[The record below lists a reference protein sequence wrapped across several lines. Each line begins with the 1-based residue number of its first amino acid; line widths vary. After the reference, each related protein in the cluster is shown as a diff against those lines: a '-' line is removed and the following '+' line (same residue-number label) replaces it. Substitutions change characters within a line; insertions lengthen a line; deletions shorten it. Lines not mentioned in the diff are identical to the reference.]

1 MIVRLYRA
9 AGVNKVA
16 SLKALLKRF
25 GLPAGLI
32 LLAFLFPLVNEILGA
47 NLMFPVI
54 VVAVYVMLALGLNI
68 VVGFAGLLDLGFV
81 AFYALGAY
89 VVGWLASTHFSGV
102 SFSLL
107 SALPAQTSGRELPG
121 IHVSF
126 WLLLLAAGAFAGLW
140 GVIIGAPTLRLRGD
154 YLAIVTLGFGEII
167 PRLFVNGDNIFG
179 YNLTNGTVGIK
190 GIDSP
195 GIPFVPSK
203 AWQQFGTLD
212 LSPWYYT
219 ILVLVLITIFVNI
232 RLRDSRL
239 GRAWVAVREDETAA
253 AAMGVNLV
261 TTKLWAYALGA
272 VFGGLAGAFY
282 GAFIKSI
289 FPSSFSFNVSV
300 LVLCM
305 VILGG
310 MGNIYGVILGAIM
323 LQGINF
329 YLLPQVN
336 EWVHA
341 IGDALSS
348 PLLSNADIPKYNF
361 FLFGVLLVVMMLL
374 RPEGIIPNRQ
384 RQEELREEDET
395 LVETAGA

>member
-1 MIVRLYRA
+1 VSGSPRP
-9 AGVNKVA
+9 A
-16 SLKALLKRF
+16 SPKALLRRF
-25 GLPAGLI
+25 GLPGGLI
-32 LLAFLFPLVNEILGA
+32 LLAFLLPLINEVSGA

-89 VVGWLASTHFSGV
+89 VVGWFASTHFSDV
-102 SFSLL
+102 SFRFL
-107 SALPAQTSGRELPG
+107 SALPAQSVSGRELPG

-126 WLLLLAAGAFAGLW
+126 WLLLIAAGAFTALW

-167 PRLFVNGDNIFG
+167 PRFFLNGGDILG
-179 YNLTNGTVGIK
+179 YNLTNGTIGIK

-195 GIPFVPSK
+195 GIPFGPRT
-203 AWQQFGTLD
+203 WQQFGTLD
-212 LSPWYYT
+212 LNPWYYT

-239 GRAWVAVREDETAA
+239 GRAWMAVREDETAA

-272 VFGGLAGAFY
+272 TFGGLAGAFY
-282 GAFIKSI
+282 GTFIKSI
-289 FPSSFSFNVSV
+289 FPSSFSFNISV
-300 LVLCM
+300 LILCM

-310 MGNIYGVILGAIM
+310 MGNIYGVILGAIL

-329 YLLPQVN
+329 YLLPQIN

-341 IGDALSS
+341 IGDVLGS
-348 PLLSNADIPKYNF
+348 PLLSNADIPKYNY
-361 FLFGVLLVVMMLL
+361 FLFGVLLVAMMLL

-384 RQEELREEDET
+384 RQEELHEGEDEDT
-395 LVETAGA
+395 VEATRA

>member
-1 MIVRLYRA
+1 MA
-9 AGVNKVA
+9 T
-16 SLKALLKRF
+16 LKRF
-25 GLPAGLI
+25 GLPGGLI
-32 LLAFLFPLVNEILGA
+32 LLAFLFPLINGALGA

-89 VVGWLASTHFSGV
+89 VVGWFASTHFSGI
-102 SFSLL
+102 SFSFL
-107 SALPAQTSGRELPG
+107 SALPAQSSGRELPG
-121 IHVSF
+121 IHISF
-126 WLLLLAAGAFAGLW
+126 WLLLIAAGAFTALW

-167 PRLFVNGDNIFG
+167 PRFFVNGDDIFG
-179 YNLTNGTVGIK
+179 YNLTNGTIGIK
-190 GIDSP
+190 GIDPP
-195 GIPFVPSK
+195 GIPFLPDSLRT
-203 AWQQFGTLD
+203 WQQFGSLD
-212 LSPWYYT
+212 LNPWYYT

-239 GRAWVAVREDETAA
+239 GRAWIAVREDETAA
-253 AAMGVNLV
+253 ASMGVNLV

-289 FPSSFSFNVSV
+289 FPTSFSFNISV

-310 MGNIYGVILGAIM
+310 MGNIYGVILGAIL

-336 EWVHA
+336 VWVHA
-341 IGDALSS
+341 IGDALGS
-348 PLLSNADIPKYNF
+348 PLLSDADIPKYNF
-361 FLFGVLLVVMMLL
+361 FLFGVLLVAMMLL

-384 RQEELREEDET
+384 RQEELREEDEIV
-395 LVETAGA
+395 VETARV

>member
-1 MIVRLYRA
+1 M
-9 AGVNKVA
+9 NKVA
-16 SLKALLKRF
+16 SPKALLKRF

-126 WLLLLAAGAFAGLW
+126 WLLLLAAGVFAGLW

-261 TTKLWAYALGA
+261 TTKLWAYALG
-272 VFGGLAGAFY
+272 
-282 GAFIKSI
+282 
-289 FPSSFSFNVSV
+289 
-300 LVLCM
+300 
-305 VILGG
+305 
-310 MGNIYGVILGAIM
+310 
-323 LQGINF
+323 
-329 YLLPQVN
+329 
-336 EWVHA
+336 
-341 IGDALSS
+341 
-348 PLLSNADIPKYNF
+348 
-361 FLFGVLLVVMMLL
+361 
-374 RPEGIIPNRQ
+374 
-384 RQEELREEDET
+384 
-395 LVETAGA
+395 

>member
-1 MIVRLYRA
+1 MNRA
-9 AGVNKVA
+9 
-16 SLKALLKRF
+16 ALLKRF
-25 GLPAGLI
+25 GLPASLI
-32 LLAFLFPLVNEILGA
+32 LLAFLFPLINGALGA
-47 NLMFPVI
+47 NLMFPAI

-102 SFSLL
+102 TFSLF
-107 SALPAQTSGRELPG
+107 STLPAQSSGRELPG
-121 IHVSF
+121 IHISF

-167 PRLFVNGDNIFG
+167 PRFFVNGDNIFG
-179 YNLTNGTVGIK
+179 YNLTNGTIGIK

-195 GIPFVPSK
+195 GFPFLPQSLS
-203 AWQQFGTLD
+203 AWRQFGSLD
-212 LSPWYYT
+212 LNPWYYT
-219 ILVLVLITIFVNI
+219 IL
-232 RLRDSRL
+232 
-239 GRAWVAVREDETAA
+239 AWIAVREDETAA

-282 GAFIKSI
+282 GTFIKSI
-289 FPSSFSFNVSV
+289 FPTSFSFNISV

-310 MGNIYGVILGAIM
+310 MGNIYGVILGAI
-323 LQGINF
+323 LVQGINF

-336 EWVHA
+336 VWVHS
-341 IGDALSS
+341 IGDALGS
-348 PLLSNADIPKYNF
+348 PLFSNADIPKYNF
-361 FLFGVLLVVMMLL
+361 FLFGILLVVMMLL

-384 RQEELREEDET
+384 RQEELREGEEDDNVTE
-395 LVETAGA
+395 LSSA